1 LLPSN
6 LPPPPHTPTPP
17 FSPLSA
23 YEPPRPTSR
32 LLNPSSQYFAVAPYL
47 SYILNH
53 LFLRPHHVR
62 IALLCPPKG
71 SVCMY
76 VHITSLCTDA
86 DIHSVSSV
94 PVSGWFESRALPT
107 ASVPPQDPISLI
119 EHETQRLVC
128 MYVHL
133 PSLCTD
139 ADTHSV
145 SSVPVSGWFESRA
158 LPTAFVPPQD
168 PISLIGGHKHLG
180 HAFCV
185 FISCSPTSHAPSSL
199 FCIRSG
205 LPSSFRL
212 LCQTIEVSPETLLDQ
227 SPAERLLHPLRCWF
241 SVVLPSEVFRGR
253 RTTLTER
260 PWLFLSLSKPRGHSF
275 V

>member
-1 LLPSN
+1 
-6 LPPPPHTPTPP
+6 
-17 FSPLSA
+17 
-23 YEPPRPTSR
+23 
-32 LLNPSSQYFAVAPYL
+32 
-47 SYILNH
+47 
-53 LFLRPHHVR
+53 
-62 IALLCPPKG
+62 
-71 SVCMY
+71 MY

-158 LPTAFVPPQD
+158 LPTAFVPPH
-168 PISLIGGHKHLG
+168 SLAGGFLFFLTHHLFYC
-180 HAFCV
+180 H
-185 FISCSPTSHAPSSL
+185 PTPLTPPH
-199 FCIRSG
+199 
-205 LPSSFRL
+205 LPFASALDCLQVVRL

-241 SVVLPSEVFRGR
+241 SVVASHRSVPWSAHNADRAAVALPF
-253 RTTLTER
+253 
-260 PWLFLSLSKPRGHSF
+260 F

>member
-158 LPTAFVPPQD
+158 LPTAFVPP
-168 PISLIGGHKHLG
+168 PLTGGFIFFPTHHLFYC
-180 HAFCV
+180 HPTPPTPLNPPFAFALDCLQV
-185 FISCSPTSHAPSSL
+185 V
-199 FCIRSG
+199 
-205 LPSSFRL
+205 RL
-212 LCQTIEVSPETLLDQ
+212 LCQTIEVSSETFLDQ
-227 SPAERLLHPLRCWF
+227 SPTGRLL
-241 SVVLPSEVFRGR
+241 RGR